1 MRSILIVL
9 AVLSP
14 VTASAQAGRSNV
26 RDGNRA
32 YAEGRY
38 AEAYE
43 KYLDALRDDPDS
55 PVIHFNEANAL
66 YQSAEFQ
73 RAMEAYQQ
81 AVETGDPA
89 LQSQAFY
96 NLGNALYRQQQLE
109 QSLEAYKQAM
119 RLDPSDSDAKHNY
132 ELVREQLEQQQQQQ
146 PQDGEQNQDD
156 QQGQDDQQD
165 QQNQQQQQDENSA
178 EQDQQNQEDQE
189 QQDNQDQDQDP
200 DQQNQGQDPSDD
212 QQDEQQQQQEQPTPG
227 EMSREEAERLLG
239 AIEEDPGE
247 VNRQRKGAQT
257 VKKSKKDW

>member
-1 MRSILIVL
+1 MMRSILVVL
-9 AVLSP
+9 AVLCP
-14 VTASAQAGRSNV
+14 VTAYAQAGRSDV
-26 RDGNRA
+26 RDGNRM
-32 YAEGRY
+32 YEEGRY

-43 KYLDALRDDPDS
+43 KYLDALRDNPDS

-81 AVETGDPA
+81 AVEAGDPA

-119 RLDPSDSDAKHNY
+119 RLDPSDSDAKHNF

-156 QQGQDDQQD
+156 QEDQDDQQD
-165 QQNQQQQQDENSA
+165 QQDQQQQQDDNSDQQD
-178 EQDQQNQEDQE
+178 EQDQKDEEQQDDQDQE
-189 QQDNQDQDQDP
+189 QDEQD
-200 DQQNQGQDPSDD
+200 QGQDPNDE
-212 QQDEQQQQQEQPTPG
+212 QQDEQQQQEQPMPG
-227 EMSREEAERLLG
+227 EMSREEAEQLLE

-247 VNRQRKGAQT
+247 VNRQRKGARP